1 MKRIKEMSDG
11 ELFGF
16 VSFAITEIT
25 IIYSMIFD
33 RSNLLAILYVQ
44 AGIFGV
50 VWGAKINSNWLKTK
64 GGADEKIDC
73 SNTGK

>member
-1 MKRIKEMSDG
+1 MNRIKEMSDG
-11 ELFGF
+11 ELFGLF
-16 VSFAITEIT
+16 SFAITEIT

-33 RSNLLAILYVQ
+33 KTNLLAILYVQ
-44 AGIFGV
+44 AGVFGV

-64 GGADEKIDC
+64 GEQNEKVDC